1 MGREWRACAV
11 VSTCMRRGHP
21 AGRAA
26 HMIVLILPEGMR
38 VEECLRYE
46 PVEEARGEVRLPPG

>member
-1 MGREWRACAV
+1 
-11 VSTCMRRGHP
+11 MRHP

-46 PVEEARGEVRLPPG
+46 PVEEARGEVRLPPE